1 MTGFADGLLNPLL
14 VPTHFM
20 GIAALALLIGQQ
32 GWGHSVA
39 LVYVF
44 AILAGLGTLALAYV
58 PGLAP
63 EGLLAASAPAGLL
76 VAWARPLPLSA
87 GVLLAGAIGLALALD
102 SPPQAISL
110 REANLTLVGTAIGA
124 AIVLLALVQVSS
136 HFGHDWQRTGARVV
150 GSWIAAS
157 AILALALRVAG

>member
-20 GIAALALLIGQQ
+20 GAAVLALLIGQQ

-39 LVYVF
+39 VVYVF
-44 AILAGLGTLALAYV
+44 AILGALGAIALAYV
-58 PGLAP
+58 PGLAQ
-63 EGLLAASAPAGLL
+63 EGLLAASATAGLL
-76 VAWARPLPLSA
+76 LAWARPLPLSV
-87 GVLLAGAIGLALALD
+87 GVSLAGAVGLALALD
-102 SPPQAISL
+102 SPPQAISI
-110 REANLTLVGTAIGA
+110 REANLALFGTAIGA

-136 HFGHDWQRTGARVV
+136 HFGRDWQRTGARVV

-157 AILALALRVAG
+157 AILALALRTH